1 MFRPPHRLLA
11 VLAATTL
18 VVTVAICW
26 AGWRL
31 LDQQRTID
39 RQREREQLEN
49 RAEAIAAGIRG
60 RLAEAG
66 ERLAGWLSDPAAPL
80 QPLDGAVLVAIDGDK
95 TWTMPPNG
103 LPYVPISPRSAA
115 PSAEFS
121 RIEAIEFGEPANPG
135 VAERYR
141 RLTRDADPHVRAGA
155 LLRLGRVLRKSRDF
169 SGAQE
174 AYRALASSGGIW
186 VEGLPAEL
194 AGLEGQRATLLAM
207 GDRENA
213 ARVAFELVAQLDR
226 GRWPITR
233 GLAEFHRDE
242 LGVSPRPDSWHLA
255 EALYET
261 FTNGNARLPARGHR
275 VLKTD
280 RGSVL
285 VLWRSSG
292 DRTVLLSAFAGTF
305 FKASAPEGLTWR
317 LADAGGE
324 AIVGDAAA
332 PAQSAARI
340 LGNSEYPWTVHTWS
354 TAAQPLGDA
363 ASNRTVLLA
372 MMAAMLVFVWGA
384 SYFIARAIRRE
395 AEVARL
401 QSDFVAAVSHEFR
414 SPLTTVR
421 QMAEMLETDRLPSEE
436 RRRKYYRVIA
446 SEAARLQRLVETLLN
461 FGRMEAGAVRYQF
474 AGLDAGELVR
484 NVVHEIE
491 PHAREAG
498 RHIEINGPDAEVR
511 LRGDAGALALAL
523 RNLIDN
529 ALKYSPND
537 STVRVHWKTENNHA
551 AICVADRGVGIP
563 PSEQQAIFRKFVRGR
578 SAIEANIKGTGVG
591 LSMVQEIA
599 LAHGGEIRLESEIQR
614 GSVFT
619 LVLPLETADLKVG
632 TTRHEAGVS
641 S

>member
-18 VVTVAICW
+18 VVTAAICW

-49 RAEAIAAGIRG
+49 RAEAIAAGMRG

-80 QPLDGAVLVAIDGDK
+80 QPLDKAVLVAIDGDK
-95 TWTMPPNG
+95 TWAVPPNG

-121 RIEAIEFGEPANPG
+121 RIEAIEFGEPSNPE

-141 RLTRDADPHVRAGA
+141 QLTRHADPHVRAGA
-155 LLRLGRVLRKSRDF
+155 LLRLGRVLRKSKDLP
-169 SGAQE
+169 GALE
-174 AYRALASSGGIW
+174 AYRALASSGAVW

-207 GDRENA
+207 GDRESA
-213 ARVAFELVAQLDR
+213 SRVAGELVAHLDR
-226 GRWPITR
+226 GRWSIAR

-242 LGVSPRPDSWHLA
+242 LGISLRPDSWRLA
-255 EALYET
+255 EALHET
-261 FTNGNARLPARGHR
+261 FTNGNVRLPARGHR

-292 DRTVLLSAFAGTF
+292 DRTALLSAFAVTF
-305 FKASAPEGLTWR
+305 FRASTPEGLTWR

-332 PAQSAARI
+332 PGLSAARI

-354 TAAQPLGDA
+354 TAAQPSGDA

-395 AEVARL
+395 SEVARL

-436 RRRKYYRVIA
+436 RRRSITA
-446 SEAARLQRLVETLLN
+446 SSRAKPIV
-461 FGRMEAGAVRYQF
+461 F
-474 AGLDAGELVR
+474 
-484 NVVHEIE
+484 
-491 PHAREAG
+491 
-498 RHIEINGPDAEVR
+498 
-511 LRGDAGALALAL
+511 
-523 RNLIDN
+523 N
-529 ALKYSPND
+529 ALSRRSSTSGAWKQGWRTITSP
-537 STVRVHWKTENNHA
+537 A
-551 AICVADRGVGIP
+551 
-563 PSEQQAIFRKFVRGR
+563 
-578 SAIEANIKGTGVG
+578 
-591 LSMVQEIA
+591 SM
-599 LAHGGEIRLESEIQR
+599 R
-614 GSVFT
+614 
-619 LVLPLETADLKVG
+619 
-632 TTRHEAGVS
+632 VS
-641 S
+641 SCEMSFMRSSRMRVKPADTSRSTDPTRRFDCEAMRARWRSRYEI

>member
-1 MFRPPHRLLA
+1 MVRPPHRLLA

-18 VVTVAICW
+18 VVTSALCW
-26 AGWRL
+26 GGWRL

-39 RQREREQLEN
+39 KQRQREQLEN
-49 RAEAIAAGIRG
+49 RADAIAAGIRG

-66 ERLAGWLSDPAAPL
+66 ERLAGWLSDPVSPF
-80 QPLDGAVLVAIDGDK
+80 QPLENAVLVVIDAD
-95 TWTMPPNG
+95 TVSTVPRNA
-103 LPYVPISPRSAA
+103 LPYIPITSRSPAT
-115 PSAEFS
+115 PDVFS
-121 RIEAIEFGEPANPG
+121 KLEAIEFGASNNSD
-135 VAERYR
+135 ATERYR

-169 SGAQE
+169 GAALV
-174 AYRALASSGGIW
+174 AYRDLASSGAVI
-186 VEGLPAEL
+186 ERLPAEL
-194 AGLEGQRATLLAM
+194 AALEGQRATFLAM

-213 ARVAFELVAQLDR
+213 RRVASELVEQIDR
-226 GRWPITR
+226 GRWPIAR

-242 LGVSPRPDSWHLA
+242 LGVTARPDSWRLA
-255 EALYET
+255 EALHET
-261 FTNGNARLPARGHR
+261 MGEAAGRLPARGHR
-275 VLKTD
+275 VFKTD

-285 VLWRSSG
+285 VLWRSNG
-292 DRTVLLSAFAGTF
+292 DRTALLSAFAGRF
-305 FKASAPEGLTWR
+305 FGASAPEGLAWR

-324 AIVGDAAA
+324 AIVGNSVA
-332 PAQSAARI
+332 PSQSAARI
-340 LGNSEYPWTVHTWS
+340 LGSSEYPWTVNTWS
-354 TAAQPLGDA
+354 TASQPLGD
-363 ASNRTVLLA
+363 SGGSRTILLA
-372 MMAAMLVFVWGA
+372 MMAAMLTFVWGA

-421 QMAEMLETDRLPSEE
+421 QMAEMLDTDRLPSEE

-461 FGRMEAGAVRYQF
+461 FGRMEAGAAHYSF
-474 AGLDAGELVR
+474 AGVDAAALVR

-491 PHAREAG
+491 LS
-498 RHIEINGPDAEVR
+498 GPDAEIR

-529 ALKYSPND
+529 ALKYSPHD
-537 STVRVHWKTENNHA
+537 STVHVQWKTENNHA
-551 AICVADRGVGIP
+551 AICVVDRGVGIP
-563 PSEQQAIFRKFVRGR
+563 PAEQQAIFRKFVRGR

-591 LSMVQEIA
+591 LSMVQEIV
-599 LAHGGEIRLESEIQR
+599 LAHGGEVRLESEIRR
-614 GSVFT
+614 GSAFT
-619 LVLPLETADLKVG
+619 LVLPLATADLKVG
-632 TTRHEAGVS
+632 TPNRAVGAS